1 MNGVQ
6 AVSAF
11 AGLSRLLLL
20 LLLVVIVVV
29 VLF

>member
-1 MNGVQ
+1 MNGAQ

-11 AGLSRLLLL
+11 AGFSRLLLL

-29 VLF
+29 VF